1 MFQKISRLHM
11 FLSRASMWI
20 AIGCLIVGIVGSAT
34 HTVPGLEPTHWL
46 IIAVGFS
53 VAACWNVFIGLAKTI
68 KE

>member
-1 MFQKISRLHM
+1 
-11 FLSRASMWI
+11 
-20 AIGCLIVGIVGSAT
+20 
-34 HTVPGLEPTHWL
+34 VPGLEPTHWL